1 MINRNIFQKKIN
13 CAAFQTKQNFQ
24 NIIKPQKVIKDWG
37 HNLET
42 LQVCCRL
49 LLAPSSEVNVIIDVI
64 KECILGK

>member
-1 MINRNIFQKKIN
+1 MM
-13 CAAFQTKQNFQ
+13 
-24 NIIKPQKVIKDWG
+24 IKPQKVIKDWG